1 MKELLI
7 FKHNEAYKA
16 NDLTNWL
23 FSICESFS
31 MKKRIIVLGGKGC
44 AYFNLFASMITEAAG
59 KYMLSTELD
68 ELVTS
73 L

>member
-1 MKELLI
+1 
-7 FKHNEAYKA
+7 
-16 NDLTNWL
+16 
-23 FSICESFS
+23 